1 MSATATQTASADTS
15 HSHRAFFRQSGW
27 LMTANVVAGVLS
39 WAVHFLNKKIPDAE
53 YSNFGTLLMVT
64 ACVPTLPLQMVF
76 AHQAAQALALHRERQ
91 LAGMVRLTVFWLALL
106 WLAIALG
113 VLALQSA
120 IVTRW
125 QVPLAGLWIT
135 MFSVLIGLLAPMFV
149 GLQQGKQDFLGMGW
163 GMILGG
169 FGRIAAAAILVLG
182 FACGASGMIA
192 GALIGGTVMAGI
204 AFWRTRDLW
213 AHRPEPFDARA
224 SLGQIVPLM
233 LGFGACQ
240 FLFTADTVFAKA
252 FFSGEEMK
260 PYVAAGTLSRAL
272 LWAVLPLAAV
282 MFPKLVRG
290 HARAEKT
297 SLLGIVALGTG
308 ALTVCGMLAL
318 WLAGPWVVAFVY
330 KSGDVAGVMRLL
342 PWYAGAMIPLA
353 LANVF
358 VNDLLARNRFGI
370 VVPALLLAVAYGV
383 TLVQVLHRFPG
394 RLEVVLQTLGAF
406 NLLLLLVSA
415 GLARFG
421 RALPDV
427 RPKEPP
433 APIPSPPI

>member
-1 MSATATQTASADTS
+1 MSATATHSASADTG

-27 LMTANVVAGVLS
+27 LMTANVVAGMLS

-76 AHQAAQALALHRERQ
+76 AHQAAQALATHRVGQ
-91 LAGMVRLTVFWLALL
+91 LAGMVRLTVFWLTAL
-106 WLAIALG
+106 WLAGALG

-120 IVTRW
+120 ILARW
-125 QVPLAGLWIT
+125 QLPLAGLWIT
-135 MFSVLIGLLAPMFV
+135 IWSVLVALLAPMFV
-149 GLQQGKQDFLGMGW
+149 GLQQGKQDFFGMGW
-163 GMILGG
+163 AMMLGG
-169 FGRIAAAAILVLG
+169 LGRIAAATVLVLG

-192 GALIGGTVMAGI
+192 GALLGGGVMAAI
-204 AFWRTRDLW
+204 AGWRTRDLW
-213 AHRPEPFDARA
+213 AHRPEPFNARE

-272 LWAVLPLAAV
+272 LWGVLPLAAV

-290 HARAEKT
+290 HAHAEKT
-297 SLLGIVALGTG
+297 NLLGIVALGTG
-308 ALTVCGMLAL
+308 LLTVCGMLAL
-318 WLAGPWVVAFVY
+318 WLTGPWVVKLVY

-370 VVPALLLAVAYGV
+370 VGPALVLAAAYGY
-383 TLVQVLHRFPG
+383 TLVQVLNRFPG
-394 RLEVVLQTLGAF
+394 RLEVVLQTLGLF
-406 NLLLLLVSA
+406 NLLLLLVSVA
-415 GLARFG
+415 FVRFG
-421 RALPDV
+421 RAAPSGSV
-427 RPKEPP
+427 TEPARPLGPP
-433 APIPSPPI
+433 PV